1 MTITARKKTKQIR
14 KTTRKATK
22 QIAPASVRLVYP
34 NDSPAAIQRGQ
45 RLAEQVR
52 KELAG
57 LDHESLN
64 ETMSQL
70 RGREWS

>member
-1 MTITARKKTKQIR
+1 MTVTAGKKTKQIR
-14 KTTRKATK
+14 KVKRQVTK
-22 QIAPASVRLVYP
+22 RVNAAGVRLVYP
-34 NDSPAAIQRGQ
+34 NESPAAIERGR